1 MVDENYGFCPHCGE
15 NLKSDAIYCPGCG
28 AILNQEAAMA
38 SRHNVSGMGKSP
50 MRGTFL
56 VAFVLLVMYAILE
69 LISSASCFMFNES
82 MYDMMDQ
89 AMIDMFG
96 MNFADYMK
104 EYAGLIITKE
114 EFLSNM
120 LTMGIF
126 GVLSALLAG
135 ISAFFCYKRE
145 KFKVAVGACVLSAIA
160 VMVGSALSP
169 AVAGVGSGVFN
180 LIFGLIVAFMIYS
193 SKKYFKN

>member
-89 AMIDMFG
+89 AMIDMFAYTPCRSSG
-96 MNFADYMK
+96 FAVMLRL
-104 EYAGLIITKE
+104 AGLSAMGCS
-114 EFLSNM
+114 FSSCDSNKGNY
-120 LTMGIF
+120 TN
-126 GVLSALLAG
+126 SEPT
-135 ISAFFCYKRE
+135 R
-145 KFKVAVGACVLSAIA
+145 
-160 VMVGSALSP
+160 
-169 AVAGVGSGVFN
+169 
-180 LIFGLIVAFMIYS
+180 
-193 SKKYFKN
+193 